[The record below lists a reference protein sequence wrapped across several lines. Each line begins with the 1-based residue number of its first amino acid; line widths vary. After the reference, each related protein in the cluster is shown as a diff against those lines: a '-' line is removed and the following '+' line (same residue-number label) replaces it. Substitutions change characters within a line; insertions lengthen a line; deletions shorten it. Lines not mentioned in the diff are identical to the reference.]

1 LGGIIWWIDYYFP
14 NLQLKINTYE
24 IMNTFLLMAGSA
36 VVKVCAK
43 GGHHAGH
50 FFHGHHFPGFWFSW
64 HICHTIMVVVIA
76 CIVGF
81 LLWKF
86 GQFLAGEWRAYR
98 ERKWQLKDANKE
110 K

>member
-1 LGGIIWWIDYYFP
+1 
-14 NLQLKINTYE
+14 
-24 IMNTFLLMAGSA
+24 MNTLLLVAGSA
-36 VVKVCAK
+36 IADVCAK
-43 GGHHAGH
+43 CGHHAGH
-50 FFHGHHFPGFWFSW
+50 FFRGHHFPGFWISW

-76 CIVGF
+76 CVVGF

-98 ERKWQLKDANKE
+98 ERKWQLKDAQKE